1 MSISQRRKIIIDI
14 ILGIVF
20 VFAIILGGLLGL
32 SLAAMRSVNL
42 TDLNPKDSALPT
54 QVFDINGQLITEF
67 YTNEKREIISLD
79 DVPDHLIHAIL
90 TREDQDFFKHKGFN
104 LKRIISAALH
114 LVIGQYAGGG
124 STITQQV
131 AKNRYCDRTEFT
143 IRRKL
148 VELWYA
154 VQLERQY
161 TKREILEF
169 YINEVPFG
177 GGTYGVEA
185 ASQYYFGHS
194 SIDITLA
201 EAVLL
206 ANAIAAP
213 TRYSP
218 IRNPDVA
225 KKRQIEILNQ
235 MIDLG
240 YATREEADR
249 SSREYWMNYDH
260 TRSRAAIDLRKDSA
274 PWFSWYVQKQLE
286 AMDFSSDDIFKGGL
300 KVYTTLNL
308 EYQAIA
314 DEIMNN
320 AVKSVNEKYRKV
332 NSTRQVY
339 GDNVFL
345 PIVDLL
351 SLSFNIRDIRTA
363 ARKEKVK
370 AKQYYREK
378 LNPLV
383 DMVSTM
389 FNIDDLKECAIT
401 LHKKEKKIKKKTD
414 VEGALV
420 CIDSHTGHIL
430 AMVGGSE
437 FNSKTNWFNRAVDAH
452 VPPGSAFKPLYYS
465 AAIDQ
470 GRITPA
476 TMIIDAPVIFWNDDG
491 TPYTPLN
498 YKGRWN
504 GRVLARYALARSLNV
519 PSLKVLHEIGFD
531 SAINQASRMLGIT
544 DPKAI
549 ESNFPRKYPLGLG
562 LTEVSPLQMAKAF
575 ATFPNEGRE
584 VTPIAIRFIEDRYG
598 KKILEP
604 EKGLIAR
611 QKRAGEAAR
620 IMSPQ
625 AAYIMV
631 DMMKSVVEYGTLA
644 GVKGWFRDR
653 PIAGKTGTTQNWA
666 HAWTVGY
673 TPHMT
678 TAVYFG
684 FDTPGNSL
692 GVSLNGA
699 AIAGPVWGE
708 YMKKV
713 HNDLPADEFSRPATG
728 LIEVEVCKRSGLLP
742 DPQGYCKNQTVKEI
756 FLKGTEPRDYCHVHE
771 AEAAMR
777 EVQKEH
783 LRETLLFDKQPDFD
797 LFDTLVEE
805 DTITD
810 ATGDSIPADGSN
822 DLLDDEDI
830 FIDTVEDDEES
841 GIDVSE
847 TNPLLDG

>member
-1 MSISQRRKIIIDI
+1 MSLSHRRKIIIDI
-14 ILGIVF
+14 ILGVVF
-20 VFAIILGGLLGL
+20 IFSIILGILLGL
-32 SLAAMRSVNL
+32 ALAAMKS
-42 TDLNPKDSALPT
+42 TDLGDLDIKDSALPT
-54 QVFDINGQLITEF
+54 QVFDINGNLISEF
-67 YTNEKREIISLD
+67 YTDEKREIISLD
-79 DVPDHLIHAIL
+79 EVPDHLIQAIL
-90 TREDQDFFKHKGFN
+90 TREDQDFYTHNGFN

-143 IRRKL
+143 LKRKL

-154 VQLERQY
+154 FQLERQY

-177 GGTYGVEA
+177 GGTNGVEA

-194 SIDITLA
+194 AKEITLA
-201 EAVLL
+201 ESVLL
-206 ANAIAAP
+206 ANVIAAP

-218 IRNPDVA
+218 ILNPDIA
-225 KKRQIEILNQ
+225 KKRQKEILDQ
-235 MIDLG
+235 MVSSG
-240 YATREEADR
+240 YANREEAER
-249 SSREYWMNYDH
+249 SFREYWMNYDY
-260 TRSRAAIDLRKDSA
+260 TRSPAAIYLRKDSA
-274 PWFSWYVQKQLE
+274 PWFTWYVKNQLE
-286 AMDFSSDDIFKGGL
+286 EMDLSSDDIFKGGL

-314 DEIMNN
+314 DEIMAN
-320 AVKSVNEKYRKV
+320 AVVSVNEKYKKV
-332 NSTRQVY
+332 NSTRLIY

-351 SLSFNIRDIRTA
+351 SLTFNIRDIRTA

-370 AKQYYREK
+370 AKQYYREQ

-383 DMVSTM
+383 DIVSTM
-389 FNIDDLKECAIT
+389 FNIEELKDCAIS
-401 LHKKEKKIKKKTD
+401 LYKKEKKIKKKTD

-437 FNSKTNWFNRAVDAH
+437 FDSRTNWFNRAVYAN
-452 VPPGSAFKPLYYS
+452 VQPGSAFKPLYYS

-476 TMIIDAPVIFWNDDG
+476 TMLTDAPVIFWNDDG

-504 GRVLARYALARSLNV
+504 GRVLARDALAHSLNV

-544 DPKAI
+544 DPKEI

-562 LTEVSPLQMAKAF
+562 IIRVSPLQMVKAF
-575 ATFPNEGRE
+575 AIFPNEGRE
-584 VTPIAIRFIEDRYG
+584 VVPIAIRFIEDRYG

-604 EKGLIAR
+604 EKELIAR
-611 QKRAGEAAR
+611 QKRAGEAVR

-631 DMMKSVVEYGTLA
+631 DMMKSGVEYGTLA
-644 GVKGWFRDR
+644 GIRNWFRDR
-653 PIAGKTGTTQNWA
+653 PIAGKTGTTQNWSD
-666 HAWTVGY
+666 AWTVGF
-673 TPHMT
+673 TPQMT
-678 TAVYFG
+678 TAVWFG

-692 GVSLNGA
+692 GVSLTGA
-699 AIAGPVWGE
+699 AIACPAWGDF
-708 YMKKV
+708 MRKV
-713 HNDLPADEFSRPATG
+713 HKGLPVEDFKRAATG
-728 LIEVEVCKRSGLLP
+728 LVEVEVCTKSGLLP
-742 DPQGYCKNQTVKEI
+742 DPQGYCKKQTKKEI
-756 FLKGTEPRDYCHVHE
+756 FMKGTEPRDYCHIHE
-771 AEAAMR
+771 AEAVLR
-777 EVQKEH
+777 EIQKEH
-783 LRETLLFDKQPDFD
+783 LRNTLLFDYQPDIDFSD
-797 LFDTLVEE
+797 IPPSTEE
-805 DTITD
+805 DTGTRTSTD
-810 ATGDSIPADGSN
+810 STSTIEGEN
-822 DLLDDEDI
+822 FLDDEDASA
-830 FIDTVEDDEES
+830 EENDDSEA
-841 GIDVSE
+841 DVSE
-847 TNPLLDG
+847 NNPLLDG